1 MEKLANSGDL
11 NAEFEKSLASA
22 NSQAL
27 KAKIFLRFEDETT
40 YYLKTGTP
48 RGPCDFKIPYW
59 PAKVKQLDPFLSS
72 ENQQAVASSSSSSK
86 IPEDHNNNNNIDEEQ
101 NQNQIE
107 QLQQLNQQSSPQVA
121 SPKKHKRGY
130 SVGSISNALTYTRN
144 AIRHKSSPSSSSSFS
159 PFQKT
164 EDSSTSSWKR
174 RSTFG
179 PFRKEKPIIIESSK
193 YFKEKEKLLSSSSH
207 SAEPAAFKPR
217 SFSTPSQP
225 PLLAYQTSS
234 QKVPKKLNMM
244 FFWFEKNFK
253 MFTQGP
259 KTPLGRSHLNNMKEP
274 GSQIDFVFTI
284 PRTLNF
290 DYFNINIGTRLVESV
305 NRLRKRVIIQQ
316 LRKSMG
322 WDSQRAA
329 ARSAQRKAER
339 KTKRRL
345 KREHKRRQAEA
356 LRAAQEIQRVEEE
369 RLRKRQELAREMEAR
384 AIEEE
389 EVSRAAEEAEAA
401 RVVREAQE
409 VAAEVE
415 ANEIMAA
422 AEAEEAEHLNLALE
436 QDLEEDKQ
444 EERVDE
450 FSSTER
456 LNEVFYDAEDDANI
470 DSDNNSNNDD
480 NDDDDDDD
488 DNDDDLYLPRNPVSA
503 QPAPSTT
510 LVHQAPVQTAQ
521 LEQPA
526 QLSQPSQENETSNLS
541 PQSVEEE
548 VADNTENL
556 NTEEVTE
563 SPVPEEEETIAENRE
578 TSNTE
583 EAINT
588 TAPEEEREEERQE
601 SDSAELAEERRRK
614 KGKTKPVRKASN
626 GGSSTSDESYVPKK
640 YVPPQHLSVSVQA
653 SLAQAIS
660 RLNINE
666 PNIQGG
672 PSSSSSQPQ
681 TATAAVL
688 EESYNSNSN
697 SFEQSIPTTD
707 PQSSTSQPPPQTTT
721 NATQDSLS
729 TSNSNKLTLGP
740 TSTYQNRRQ
749 PTAESSSSRSGI
761 PKQYNFKNLS
771 IKVPTD
777 IERFFHEKIEIITN
791 QS

>member
-86 IPEDHNNNNNIDEEQ
+86 IAEDHNNNNNNIDEEQ

-107 QLQQLNQQSSPQVA
+107 QLQQLNQQSPPQVV

-144 AIRHKSSPSSSSSFS
+144 AIRHKSSPSSS

-207 SAEPAAFKPR
+207 SADPISKPR

-305 NRLRKRVIIQQ
+305 NRLRKRVVIQQ
-316 LRKSMG
+316 LRQSMG

-436 QDLEEDKQ
+436 QDFEEEEQ
-444 EERVDE
+444 EETVDE

-503 QPAPSTT
+503 QPAPSTS
-510 LVHQAPVQTAQ
+510 LVHHAPVQTAQ

-541 PQSVEEE
+541 PPSVKEEI
-548 VADNTENL
+548 ADNTETL

-563 SPVPEEEETIAENRE
+563 IQAPEEEETIAENRE

-583 EAINT
+583 EATNT
-588 TAPEEEREEERQE
+588 TVPEEEREEERQE
-601 SDSAELAEERRRK
+601 PDSAELAEERRRK

-626 GGSSTSDESYVPKK
+626 GGSFTFDESYVPKK

-666 PNIQGG
+666 PNTQGG
-672 PSSSSSQPQ
+672 PSSSSSHPQ
-681 TATAAVL
+681 TAAAAEL
-688 EESYNSNSN
+688 QEGYNNSN
-697 SFEQSIPTTD
+697 SFEQSVSTAD
-707 PQSSTSQPPPQTTT
+707 PQSSTSQPPPQTAANT
-721 NATQDSLS
+721 TQDSLS
-729 TSNSNKLTLGP
+729 HSDSNKLTLGL

-761 PKQYNFKNLS
+761 PKQYNIKNLS